1 MNFFDQKSHQ
11 KQMRRKKVSKMK
23 DFIQLWSIKLKLS
36 LWRVCGRLSL
46 IQVEFKHFLENE
58 LRTFIAII
66 FIAVR
71 CNVSYMCKIHHC
83 KLQKNLQTEDWKR
96 MRCHA
101 IGYVVSDIIVQ
112 TSGARIHAAIY
123 GKRLSKTFH
132 HSLMWLLL
140 IMMMMM
146 SVRQHE

>member
-96 MRCHA
+96 MRCALSCDWICCQRHHCANLWRTHSRSNIWQA
-101 IGYVVSDIIVQ
+101 IIQNFSSLTNV
-112 TSGARIHAAIY
+112 AA
-123 GKRLSKTFH
+123 
-132 HSLMWLLL
+132 
-140 IMMMMM
+140 
-146 SVRQHE
+146 VNNDDDDVC